1 MATGTP
7 PAANVE
13 FRVVTTRPR
22 RRRLPQLPDRGD
34 RLALVFCFLSLGSLS
49 LWPLLGLM
57 PEAFIAANLLI
68 GAACLVS
75 RELKRYAYVGLLITA
90 LLGTS
95 ECTEARPTDLTS
107 SDRIGAS
114 TGPSSASIR
123 EATRYQDPRLGHR
136 PKKIDILRGAVV
148 RDRQGEVINED

>member
-1 MATGTP
+1 MAVEARHATD
-7 PAANVE
+7 VE

-22 RRRLPQLPDRGD
+22 RRRFPQLLDGGD
-34 RLALVFCFLSLGSLS
+34 RIALVFCLLSLASLS

-57 PEAFIAANLLI
+57 TEAFIVATLLSSA
-68 GAACLVS
+68 GCLVS
-75 RELKRYAYVGLLITA
+75 SEWKRYAAVGLLIAA

-95 ECTEARPTDLTS
+95 GCTEARPTDLTS
-107 SDRIGAS
+107 SQRNAAPAGA
-114 TGPSSASIR
+114 SSASIR